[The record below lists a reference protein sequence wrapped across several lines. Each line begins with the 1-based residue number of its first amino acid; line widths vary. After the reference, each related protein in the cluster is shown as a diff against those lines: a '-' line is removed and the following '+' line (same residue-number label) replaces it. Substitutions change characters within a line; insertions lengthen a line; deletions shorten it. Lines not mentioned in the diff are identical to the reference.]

1 MNGIQKLED
10 KRQALLP
17 ESEKSEAEL
26 FPLNASLESP
36 EGKGCDQE
44 KKAIMNG
51 IQDLKD
57 KREPLLPELERLEAE
72 LLPLEAA
79 LESPEVIER
88 DQERA
93 IREEFNARKR
103 RIDSIKFEI
112 FRIDQKLHR
121 REAVA
126 EQDARIAE
134 YISGME
140 SWKADKE
147 ELLAKRESLSVRLEQ
162 VSKKA
167 LEDIGKARQAETE
180 AASAYARA
188 VAWGDEDG
196 EKNANDYAQK
206 AAKNL
211 LAATEHNRRQQL
223 IITAL
228 EEELVT
234 VDKHVIEAEDEYKKL
249 ENSALH
255 VAHYALEEKWNVAAQ
270 QLLHVGA
277 KLYAAGSLI
286 GHDGIAFI
294 KLDIP
299 KQGEE
304 PGHWQLRDISKR
316 ANYDVMDILAR

>member
-1 MNGIQKLED
+1 MNGNQELKD

-17 ESEKSEAEL
+17 ELEKPIAE
-26 FPLNASLESP
+26 SLP
-36 EGKGCDQE
+36 F
-44 KKAIMNG
+44 
-51 IQDLKD
+51 
-57 KREPLLPELERLEAE
+57 
-72 LLPLEAA
+72 EAA
-79 LESPEVIER
+79 LESPEAIDHDQERAIMNGIQELKDQREALCPELEKLESELLPFEAALEIPEGIDR

-93 IREEFNARKR
+93 IRDEFNARKR

-140 SWKADKE
+140 NWKADKE

-167 LEDIGKARQAETE
+167 LEDMGKARQAETE

-188 VAWGDEDG
+188 VAWGDEEG
-196 EKNANDYAQK
+196 EKNANDDAQK

-211 LAATEHNRRQQL
+211 VAATEHNRRQQL
-223 IITAL
+223 MITAL

-234 VDKHVIEAEDEYKKL
+234 VDKHVIETEEEYKKL
-249 ENSALH
+249 ERSALH
-255 VAHYALEEKWNVAAQ
+255 VAHYALEEKWNAAAQ
-270 QLLHVGA
+270 QLLDVGA
-277 KLYAAGSLI
+277 KLYGAGRLI
-286 GHDGIAFI
+286 GYDGIAFLN
-294 KLDIP
+294 LDIP
-299 KQGEE
+299 EQGENH
-304 PGHWQLRDISKR
+304 GHWQLRDISER
-316 ANYDVMDILAR
+316 ANHDVMNILAR